1 MALAMTVAYGR
12 CISHRRALRV
22 DGGDVMLA
30 INFHLMGGMPS
41 RLQPMRALMPAD
53 SAPVAAASEPPPVL
67 AEPSPARSATAWEPR
82 PDAPPEVV
90 VRRPVDL
97 GVLLAKVREN
107 LL

>member
-1 MALAMTVAYGR
+1 
-12 CISHRRALRV
+12 
-22 DGGDVMLA
+22 MLA

-41 RLQPMRALMPAD
+41 RLQPMRPLMPAD
-53 SAPVAAASEPPPVL
+53 TEPAVAASEPPSADTEPV
-67 AEPSPARSATAWEPR
+67 PAQSAAAWEPR